1 MIEEFEKQQLRI
13 MVDLISSMK
22 LQISQM
28 ESIIKELRLKN
39 LQNKKELNTQ

>member
-1 MIEEFEKQQLRI
+1 MIEEFEKRQLRI